1 MRING
6 RLYKIV
12 LCVLTLALLSGC
24 GNSRELNELGIV
36 VGVGIDKGEAE
47 NSVKITAQVVKPAQ
61 ISSGGKNGGGGGD
74 EAYANFSETSR
85 TVFAAI
91 RGITNQSSRRLFF
104 PHNQVLIVGKSAAE
118 DGVTKYLDF
127 FMRDPETRL
136 NVYLLVAKESATDVL
151 DTKSKLERVPA
162 NSISLMLDT
171 ETRSASQEMGVRL
184 KDFKE
189 GLQLKTVAPVAPI
202 IEITE
207 ENEKKTA
214 VLNGMAV
221 FKGDRMVGTLD
232 KSEGR
237 GLMWVLDKVKSGIIE
252 VECSEGSLVGLEI
265 VRAQGELSPELSGD
279 KVKIRVK
286 IYEEGNIAED
296 AGEKDLSGPKEVA
309 CLEERKAEVIKGEIM
324 AAVKKA
330 QELDADIFGFGE
342 SVHEKYPE
350 QWISMENK
358 WDEIFPTVEVE
369 IDVETKLRLMGR
381 INAPSVPQ

>member
-1 MRING
+1 MRIDY

-12 LCVLTLALLSGC
+12 ICVLVFALLSGC
-24 GNSRELNELGIV
+24 WNSRELNDLGIV

-47 NSVKITAQVVKPAQ
+47 NSVKITAQVVKPGQ
-61 ISSGGKNGGGGGD
+61 ISSGGKNGGGGGE

-91 RGITNQSSRRLFF
+91 RGITNQSSRKLFF
-104 PHNQVLIVGKSAAE
+104 PHNQVLIIGKSAAE

-136 NVYLLVAKESATDVL
+136 NVYLLVAKESAADVL

-171 ETRSASQEMGVRL
+171 EVRSASQEMGVRL
-184 KDFKE
+184 KDFKR
-189 GLQLKTVAPVAPI
+189 GLQLKAVSPVAPM

-207 ENEKKTA
+207 ENGKKAA

-221 FKGDRMVGTLD
+221 FKDDKMVGTLD

-252 VECSEGSLVGLEI
+252 VECSEGHLVGLET
-265 VRAQGELSPELSGD
+265 VRAQGKFSPELSEG
-279 KVKIRVK
+279 KIK
-286 IYEEGNIAED
+286 I
-296 AGEKDLSGPKEVA
+296 
-309 CLEERKAEVIKGEIM
+309 
-324 AAVKKA
+324 
-330 QELDADIFGFGE
+330 
-342 SVHEKYPE
+342 
-350 QWISMENK
+350 
-358 WDEIFPTVEVE
+358 
-369 IDVETKLRLMGR
+369 
-381 INAPSVPQ
+381 